1 MVDTAPIR
9 GAFRRDERARAAY
22 AEGAGIYRIVPEAV
36 AVPADV
42 ADLQTLVRWAA
53 AQHVALVPRG
63 AGSGMGGGNVGRGV
77 VVDLTGIAPRR
88 LEIDPARQTAWTSA
102 GVTARE
108 LDSAARAA
116 GLRFPPIPSS
126 GRFATLGGM
135 VATNAAG
142 AASVRCGS
150 VRSWVRGMEV
160 VGADGGIRRMGRRA
174 DGRMGGSEQNGTDRR
189 SDGPTDRLP
198 DAWPA
203 LAHRIRQAEPLIRE
217 RFPRVRK
224 NSSGY
229 ALDAFLDSGD
239 PLDLLIGSEGTL
251 GIVTAIEWRLEPVP
265 GAEAGLRLALR
276 SLDDL
281 ADVVAALLALRPSA
295 LELLDRTFMSLVA
308 THRGAEA
315 LPPIARGAE
324 ALVLVEFERSD
335 EQAARSA
342 VGDAVRAVK
351 EWTTEVE
358 TALTPEESEA
368 LWAIRHAASP
378 ILASLPAQWR
388 SLQVIEDGCVPVS
401 RIADYIRL
409 VRRAAAERGIEAVL
423 FGHAGDGNIHV
434 NLLPEIDRAGWREA
448 VEAVLVDVTMG
459 VIRLGGTPS
468 GEHGDGRLRAPA
480 LPELYGAEVVDLF
493 HAVKDAFDPRGILN
507 PGVKLGNGPPLADL
521 KVGDGAAPLPAD
533 IASALREIE
542 RTGDY
547 GRRRLDLA

>member
-1 MVDTAPIR
+1 MTDTAPIR

-42 ADLQTLVRWAA
+42 ADLQALVRWAA
-53 AQHVALVPRG
+53 AGRIALVPRG

-77 VVDLTGIAPRR
+77 VVDLTGMEPRR
-88 LEIDPARQTAWTSA
+88 LELDPARQTAWTSA
-102 GVTARE
+102 AITAQE
-108 LDSAARAA
+108 LDRAARAA

-150 VRSWVRGMEV
+150 VRGWVSALEWV
-160 VGADGGIRRMGRRA
+160 TADGS
-174 DGRMGGSEQNGTDRR
+174 GSAGQRVSSSASSVPSVR
-189 SDGPTDRLP
+189 PPARLP

-203 LAHRIRQAEPLIRE
+203 LEHRIRQAEPLIRE
-217 RFPRVRK
+217 RFPKVRK

-251 GIVTAIEWRLEPVP
+251 GIVTAIEWRLEPMP

-281 ADVVAALLALRPSA
+281 AEVVAALLALRPSA
-295 LELLDRTFMSLVA
+295 VELLDRTFLSLVA
-308 THRGAEA
+308 RHRGEEA

-324 ALVLVEFERSD
+324 AVVLVEFERSD
-335 EQAARSA
+335 ERSARGA
-342 VGDAVRAVK
+342 VGDAVRAVR

-358 TALTPEESEA
+358 TALTPKEREA

-378 ILASLPAQWR
+378 ILTSLPARWR
-388 SLQVIEDGCVPVS
+388 SLQVVEDGCVPVT
-401 RIADYIRL
+401 RLADYIRL
-409 VRRAAAERGIEAVL
+409 VRRAAAEHGIEAVL

-434 NLLPEIDRAGWREA
+434 NLLPEIDRAGWPDA
-448 VEAVLVDVTMG
+448 VQAVLTEVTAG

-480 LPELYGAEVVDLF
+480 LPEIYGTEIVDLF
-493 HAVKDAFDPRGILN
+493 RAVKDAFDPEGILN
-507 PGVKLGNGPPLADL
+507 PGVKLGDGAPLADL
-521 KVGDGAAPLPAD
+521 KVGDDAVALPAD

-542 RTGDY
+542 RTGGY
-547 GRRRLDLA
+547 SRRRLDLA

>member
-1 MVDTAPIR
+1 MTDTAPIR

-42 ADLQTLVRWAA
+42 ADLQALVRWAA
-53 AQHVALVPRG
+53 AGRIALVPRG

-77 VVDLTGIAPRR
+77 VVDLTGMEPRR
-88 LEIDPARQTAWTSA
+88 LELDPARQTAWTSA
-102 GVTARE
+102 AITAQG
-108 LDSAARAA
+108 LDRAARAA

-150 VRSWVRGMEV
+150 VRGWVSALEWV
-160 VGADGGIRRMGRRA
+160 TADGS
-174 DGRMGGSEQNGTDRR
+174 GSAGQRVSSSASSVPSVR
-189 SDGPTDRLP
+189 PPARLP

-203 LAHRIRQAEPLIRE
+203 LDHRIRQAEPLIRE
-217 RFPRVRK
+217 RFPKVRK

-251 GIVTAIEWRLEPVP
+251 GIVTAIEWRLEPMP

-276 SLDDL
+276 SLGDL
-281 ADVVAALLALRPSA
+281 AEVVAALLALRPSA
-295 LELLDRTFMSLVA
+295 VELLDRTFLSLVA
-308 THRGAEA
+308 RHRGAEA

-324 ALVLVEFERSD
+324 AVVLVEFERSD
-335 EQAARSA
+335 ERSARGA
-342 VGDAVRAVK
+342 VGDAVRAVR

-378 ILASLPAQWR
+378 ILASLPARWR
-388 SLQVIEDGCVPVS
+388 SLQVVEDGCVPVT
-401 RIADYIRL
+401 RLADYIRL
-409 VRRAAAERGIEAVL
+409 VRRAAAEHGIEAVL

-434 NLLPEIDRAGWREA
+434 NLLPEIDRAGWPDA
-448 VEAVLVDVTMG
+448 VQAVLAEVTAG

-480 LPELYGAEVVDLF
+480 LPELYGTEIVDLF
-493 HAVKDAFDPRGILN
+493 RAVKDAFDPEGILN
-507 PGVKLGNGPPLADL
+507 PGVKLGDGAPLADL
-521 KVGDGAAPLPAD
+521 KVGDDAVALPAD

-542 RTGDY
+542 RTGGY
-547 GRRRLDLA
+547 SRRRLDLA

>member
-1 MVDTAPIR
+1 MADTAPIR

-22 AEGAGIYRIVPEAV
+22 AEGAGIYRIVPDAV

-42 ADLQTLVRWAA
+42 ADLQALVRWAA
-53 AQHVALVPRG
+53 AEGIALVPRG

-77 VVDLTGIAPRR
+77 VVDLTGIARR

-108 LDSAARAA
+108 LDTAARAT

-150 VRSWVRGMEV
+150 VREWVNAVEFIRGAGEIVGMRR
-160 VGADGGIRRMGRRA
+160 VGAHHGAPVLAA
-174 DGRMGGSEQNGTDRR
+174 DHGAPVRQGEPIPGWRPLER
-189 SDGPTDRLP
+189 
-198 DAWPA
+198 
-203 LAHRIRQAEPLIRE
+203 RIRLAAPLIRE

-251 GIVTAIEWRLEPVP
+251 GIVTGIEWRLEPLP
-265 GAEAGLRLALR
+265 GADAGLRLALR

-295 LELLDRTFMSLVA
+295 VELLDRTFLSLVA
-308 THRGAEA
+308 RHRGEESI
-315 LPPIARGAE
+315 PPIARGAE

-335 EQAARSA
+335 ARAARGA
-342 VGDAVRAVK
+342 AGDAVRAVK
-351 EWTTEVE
+351 AWTTEVE
-358 TALTPEESEA
+358 TALTPEERAS

-378 ILASLPAQWR
+378 ILASLPARWR
-388 SLQVIEDGCVPVS
+388 SLQVIEDGCVPVGS
-401 RIADYIRL
+401 LADYIRL

-423 FGHAGDGNIHV
+423 FGHAGDGNLHV
-434 NLLPEIDRAGWREA
+434 NLLPEIDRPGWREA
-448 VEAVLVDVTMG
+448 VEAVLAEVTQG

-468 GEHGDGRLRAPA
+468 GEHGDGRLRAPS
-480 LPELYGAEVVDLF
+480 LPGLYGAEILDLF
-493 HAVKDAFDPRGILN
+493 QAVKHTFDPEGILN
-507 PGVKLGNGPPLADL
+507 PGVKLGDGAPLADL
-521 KVGDGAAPLPAD
+521 KVGDGAAPIPAD
-533 IASALREIE
+533 IASALRNIE